1 MTPVRSERSVDMKT
15 GEKRKVAFI
24 SSAVAVLLCAALILG
39 LMTGCKNDQN
49 AVVSD
54 TSAQASAVT
63 TETAATASEPIG
75 SHHIENIV
83 PAELQVKM
91 KAGCETH
98 AVCSLLKTLGYDIDD
113 YDFADTYIEEHYV
126 YEDDETGIMYGPDM
140 NSGFAGS
147 PYAGWGIY
155 APAMAKIMNNYLKD
169 VKSTQKAYALEGV
182 SLPDLCKEY
191 IDKDIPVAV
200 WATTNMDEPYPHD
213 TWIVNYVDE
222 NAKTKE
228 GDSFTWLMHEH
239 CLTLCGYDEENYY
252 FSDSVYGDISQF
264 ERKLVEERYEQLGMQ
279 AIVVK

>member
-1 MTPVRSERSVDMKT
+1 MKN
-15 GEKRKVAFI
+15 GDKNKIILI
-24 SSAVAVLLCAALILG
+24 SSAVAVLLIVALIIG
-39 LMTGCKNDQN
+39 ITTGKKSDTAAEPSQ
-49 AVVSD
+49 ASVPAVSD
-54 TSAQASAVT
+54 VPSA
-63 TETAATASEPIG
+63 TAAAATEATAHG

-83 PAELQVKM
+83 PALLQGEM

-98 AVCSLLKTLGYDIDD
+98 AVCSLLKTLGYDINDF
-113 YDFADTYIEEHYV
+113 DFADAYIEEHYV
-126 YEDDETGIMYGPDM
+126 YTDDETGIMYGPDM

-169 VKSTQKAYALEGV
+169 VKSNQKAYALEGE
-182 SLPDLCKEY
+182 SLVDLCKEY
-191 IDKDIPVAV
+191 IDNDIPVAV

-222 NAKTKE
+222 NAKTQE

-239 CLTLCGYDEENYY
+239 CLTLCGYDDQYYY
-252 FSDSVYGDISQF
+252 FSDSVVGGISQF
-264 ERKLVEERYEQLGMQ
+264 ERALAEERYEQLGKQ